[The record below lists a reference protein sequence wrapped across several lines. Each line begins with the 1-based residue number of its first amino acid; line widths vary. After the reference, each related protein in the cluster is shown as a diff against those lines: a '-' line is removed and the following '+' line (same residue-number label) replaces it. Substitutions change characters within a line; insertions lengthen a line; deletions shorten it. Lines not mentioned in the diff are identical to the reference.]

1 MDTIFNLL
9 KEKIVLRRNL
19 SNTKSGLIET
29 SDWIFPDGNVSF
41 YYHKDKKGA
50 TGPGFETQISTDNG
64 LVLLGALASNYSL
77 RYNGRSPKTGK
88 LQKNAIRLYSKENES
103 AAFIDHP
110 SNDLRAL
117 LSPWRTEHLEIR
129 TLKEL
134 ENLGSE
140 IWQKAL
146 SPLFAKQR

>member
-19 SNTKSGLIET
+19 NDPKSGLNQT
-29 SDWIFPDGNVSF
+29 SDWILPDGSVSF

-64 LVLLGALASNYSL
+64 FILLGALASNYSL
-77 RYNGRSPKTGK
+77 RYSGRSPKTGK
-88 LQKNAIRLYSKENES
+88 LQKNAIRLYSKESES
-103 AAFIDHP
+103 NAFIDRP

-117 LSPWRTEHLEIR
+117 LSPWRSDHLEIR

-134 ENLGSE
+134 EDLGAE
-140 IWQKAL
+140 IWQKAI